1 MGRERGLG
9 EGGDSRFLSI
19 HQGSKKIYQIRQG
32 FFDKEALIGL
42 EWWTPMANFTKKE
55 IIQEVSD
62 RLGVT
67 QSMSSKMFHTVLEI
81 VTRELAEANNV
92 VVRDFGTFET
102 KIAKGRPGRNP
113 KNPEKT
119 IPIPDRAVV
128 KFQVGK
134 GLKEKV
140 ARTLPQ
146 VKARDSHA

>member
-1 MGRERGLG
+1 MSCEAFQFLTELDSTLTLG
-9 EGGDSRFLSI
+9 AGVTGNMS
-19 HQGSKKIYQIRQG
+19 
-32 FFDKEALIGL
+32 
-42 EWWTPMANFTKKE
+42 NFTKKE

-67 QSMSSKMFHTVLEI
+67 QTMSSEMFHMVLEI
-81 VTRELAEANNV
+81 ISRELANANNV

-113 KNPEKT
+113 KDPTKT

-134 GLKEKV
+134 ALKEKV
-140 ARTLPQ
+140 ARTLPAIQ
-146 VKARDSHA
+146 ARGSE